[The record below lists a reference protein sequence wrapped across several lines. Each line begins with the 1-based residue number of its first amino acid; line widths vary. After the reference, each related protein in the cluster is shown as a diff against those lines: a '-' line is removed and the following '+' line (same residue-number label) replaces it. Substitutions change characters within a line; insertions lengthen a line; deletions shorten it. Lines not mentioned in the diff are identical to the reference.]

1 MPEQCIET
9 FLICVE
15 FLQEEIENLSEGNVS
30 CNLEEA
36 LLKVEELKEA
46 LLRAQQQNR
55 EQGNAQRPL
64 F

>member
-1 MPEQCIET
+1 M
-9 FLICVE
+9 E

-46 LLRAQQQNR
+46 LLRVQQQNR
-55 EQGNAQRPL
+55 EQRDAQRPL